1 MAKRITKLKLTE
13 ISSVDNPAQP
23 HATMSIMK
31 RHDPLTETIQKYYGE
46 IVREREPIKNFDE
59 LLNLRDKE
67 SKLWKA
73 REELWPVMDA
83 FRETVNNIV
92 VDVNLSLEAKM
103 AQIESNVNSFVA
115 AVREKV
121 PDVEEELTKLFK
133 DAGFSGNNPT
143 DITENEPVS
152 DTENVNKVADLE
164 KSVAELTKK
173 LAEAEAIAKMTDAEK
188 EYVSALS
195 DKEKIAWTNMDAD
208 ERSKRLKS
216 VKKNDETVEVSG
228 QVIAKSAVG
237 DATFAIFK
245 AQAEQIKKAEERIAK
260 AEEAAEFADL
270 RKRADDEFGNVVGST
285 DERANLLKALKV
297 VGGEVEA
304 YGLKV
309 LKSANEAAVF
319 TNIGKADGKAVDVT
333 KALDA
338 KITEI
343 QKRDNIS
350 RTAAMEKVAV
360 EAPELIEN
368 KE

>member
-1 MAKRITKLKLTE
+1 MANKITRLVLKE

-46 IVREREPIKNFDE
+46 LVKDRDAIKDFSE
-59 LLNLRDKE
+59 LLRLRDKE

-92 VDVNLSLEAKM
+92 TDINLSLDAKM

-152 DTENVNKVADLE
+152 DTENVNKVAELE
-164 KSVAELTKK
+164 TSVAELTKK
-173 LAEAEAIAKMTDAEK
+173 LADAEAVIAKAAVEK
-188 EYVSALS
+188 
-195 DKEKIAWTNMDAD
+195 T
-208 ERSKRLKS
+208 
-216 VKKNDETVEVSG
+216 DETVEVAG
-228 QVIAKSAVG
+228 QTIAKSAVG
-237 DATFAIFK
+237 EATFAVFK
-245 AQAEQIKKAEERIAK
+245 AQAEQIKKAEDRIAK
-260 AEEAAEFADL
+260 AEEAAEFSDF
-270 RKRADDEFGNVVGST
+270 RKRADDEFKNVVGST
-285 DERANLLKALKV
+285 DERASLLKALKA
-297 VGGEVEA
+297 VGGDVEA
-304 YGLKV
+304 FGLKV
-309 LKSANEAAVF
+309 LKSANEAAAF
-319 TNIGKADGKAVDVT
+319 TTIGKSNAEAVDVA
-333 KALDA
+333 KALED
-338 KITEI
+338 KISEI

-350 RTAAMEKVAV
+350 RTSAMEKVAL
-360 EAPELIEN
+360 EAPELIKNE
-368 KE
+368 E

>member
-115 AVREKV
+115 AVRDKV
-121 PDVEEELTKLFK
+121 PDVEEELTKFFK
-133 DAGFSGNNPT
+133 DAGLSGINST
-143 DITENEPVS
+143 DNTEKTPVS
-152 DTENVNKVADLE
+152 EENVTKMAELE
-164 KSVAELTKK
+164 ASVAELTKK
-173 LAEAEAIAKMTDAEK
+173 LEEAEAVAKMTDAEK

-285 DERANLLKALKV
+285 DERANLLKALKA

-338 KITEI
+338 KIAEI